1 MAEQTVDLRS
11 TLGILRRHLLV
22 LTAVGFLGVGAG
34 ATLAWTQPPEYSSSS
49 LVLLPTVQDSS
60 GQSVPSNIQTDI
72 KVATSGVVLAPAGAN
87 LDPAMTPVELAEYVD
102 VVASTENV
110 LEIVGVGETAGA
122 AQARARAVAEA
133 QVAYTEEAQSSLSSA
148 EQAALDERRS
158 TLQAKLDTVNRQVEA
173 TEDRLEDES
182 PATELGRADASALA
196 QLTVQQA
203 DLALQIDR
211 LDDQGELQSDVASA
225 RIIQD
230 ASSAR
235 RTGMVAHVAVFAAG
249 GLVTSLLLAVLV
261 LAVVGRHDRRVRYRD
276 EMADALG
283 SPVLASV
290 GSSVPRSAAGW
301 TSLLQSYDPG
311 TVDAWAMRQV
321 LRGLVGGSDGGSE
334 RRQTGRTTK
343 GERGRQESTVLVI
356 ALSNDPRGLAV
367 APQLA
372 SYAASVGVR
381 TRLHAAQR
389 HESAAVLWAACHRG
403 SGQQEV
409 RPGLFVDTGSTD
421 VRKPELTVVMAVVDR
436 GDPVLSVSPDVDRA
450 LLTVSSGSVTA
461 EDIARAAVA
470 ADDAGSVITGLVVA
484 DPDDMDRTTGR
495 MLQHERAQQVSLP
508 ARVGSVPAPG
518 APAGIGGPG

>member
-1 MAEQTVDLRS
+1 MAEQTIDLRS
-11 TLGILRRHLLV
+11 TLGILRRHIVV
-22 LTAVGFLGVGAG
+22 LSAVASVGAGAG
-34 ATLAWTQPPEYSSSS
+34 ATLALVQPPEFSSSS
-49 LVLLPTVQDSS
+49 LVLMPTVQDSS
-60 GQSVPSNIQTDI
+60 GQSLPSNIQTDI
-72 KVATSGVVLAPAGAN
+72 KVATSGVVLAPAGAS
-87 LDPAMTPVELAEYVD
+87 LDPAMSQVELAEYVD
-102 VVASTENV
+102 VVASTEKV
-110 LEIVGVGETAGA
+110 IEIVAAADTARA
-122 AQARARAVAEA
+122 AQERAQAVAEA
-133 QVAYTEEAQSSLSSA
+133 QVAYTDEAQSSLSNA
-148 EQAALDERRS
+148 EQAALAERRS

-173 TEDRLEDES
+173 TESRLEDEPS
-182 PATELGRADASALA
+182 ASQLGRADASALA
-196 QLTVQQA
+196 QLTAQQA

-211 LDDQGELQSDVASA
+211 LDDQAELQSDGASA
-225 RIIQD
+225 RIIQN

-235 RTGMVAHVAVFAAG
+235 RTGMVAHVAVYAAC
-249 GLVTSLLLAVLV
+249 GLVAALLLAVLV
-261 LAVVGRHDRRVRYRD
+261 LGVAGRHDRRVRYRD

-321 LRGLVGGSDGGSE
+321 LRGLVGASEAGSE
-334 RRQTGRTTK
+334 RRPTGRTHK
-343 GERGRQESTVLVI
+343 GERGRQASTVLVI

-367 APQLA
+367 GPQLA

-389 HESAAVLWAACHRG
+389 HESAAALWAACHRS

-421 VRKPELTVVMAVVDR
+421 VRKPELTVVMAVLDR
-436 GDPVLSVSPDVDRA
+436 GDPVLSVSPDADRA
-450 LLTVSSGSVTA
+450 LLTVSSGAVTA

-470 ADDAGSVITGLVVA
+470 TDDAGSVITGLVVA

-495 MLQHERAQQVSLP
+495 MLQHERAQQLSLP

-518 APAGIGGPG
+518 APAGIGRPS